1 MKNVT
6 KLEIITEKR
15 AIEQVVGIIEKH
27 GVTGHTVI
35 NEVTGKGK
43 RGIKHGE
50 DLNDVFKNCMIITV
64 CDAEQAVLIEAELK
78 EFLKRIS
85 GICIVSEVKYLLH

>member
-1 MKNVT
+1 MKNVI

-15 AIEQVVGIIEKH
+15 AIEQVVAIIEKH
-27 GVTGHTVI
+27 GVNGYTII

-50 DLNDVFKNCMIITV
+50 DLNDVFANCMIITV
-64 CDAEQAVLIEAELK
+64 CEEAQAILIEADLK
-78 EFLKRIS
+78 DFLKRIS
-85 GICIVSEVKYLLH
+85 GICIASEVKYLLH

>member
-1 MKNVT
+1 MKNVI

-15 AIEQVVGIIEKH
+15 AIEQVVAIIEKH
-27 GVTGHTVI
+27 GVSGHTII

-64 CDAEQAVLIEAELK
+64 CEESQAILIEADLK
-78 EFLKRIS
+78 DFLKRIS
-85 GICIVSEVKYLLH
+85 GICIVSEVKYLIH